1 MLFSMVVFLLV
12 TAAWLLLD
20 AAAGFAGW
28 IGLRSTPLPP
38 WIVLLLAVLSLAAV
52 MFLLRGGPAASPAL
66 LLSLLVAP
74 LLHLGLASFTARS
87 RVPDRWS
94 AAGTYAGHRIT
105 AVELPV
111 ADGAVPALFYEPLVP
126 PRGTLVLIHGAGA
139 HKSFYTW
146 PMVESLLAAGFAICA
161 IDLAGHGASRRIL
174 DLPAAMEDVRAAV
187 EWLRAGAGW
196 VGVVGISLGGCV
208 AARAAAEGLPL
219 DALAI
224 LESPAALRITRQVTR
239 NEWRTLGRRATWALH
254 RYAGTLPLLR
264 AWRTEPARS
273 RISTVELI
281 HQLDLIGSVRRARCP
296 VWLCYGGADLV
307 APPEEARRIAAAAPP
322 GTPLVL
328 IPRATHLSLPLD
340 RRALDALCLWLQQAS
355 GTQSRAPE
363 RPCATIPGSPW
374 KGE

>member
-1 MLFSMVVFLLV
+1 MLSSIVVLLLV

-28 IGLRSTPLPP
+28 IGLRSTPIHP
-38 WIVLLLAVLSLAAV
+38 WAVLLLAAGSLVIAVL
-52 MFLLRGGPAASPAL
+52 LLRWRPGASPAL
-66 LLSLLVAP
+66 LLSLLAAP
-74 LLHLGLASFTARS
+74 LLHLSLASFTARN

-94 AAGTYAGHRIT
+94 AAGAYAGHRIS

-111 ADGAVPALFYEPLVP
+111 ADGVVPALFYEPLAP
-126 PRGTLVLIHGAGA
+126 PQGALLLIHGAGA

-146 PMVESLLAAGFAICA
+146 PMVEALLTAGFAICA

-187 EWLRAGAGW
+187 DWLRARAGW

-208 AARAAAEGLPL
+208 AARAAAEGSPL
-219 DALAI
+219 DAVAI
-224 LESPAALRITRQVTR
+224 LESPAALRVTRQAIR

-254 RYAGTLPLLR
+254 RYAGTLPLVR

-273 RISTVELI
+273 RLSTVELI
-281 HQLDLIGSVRRARCP
+281 HQLDLIGSVRRVRCP

-340 RRALDALCLWLQQAS
+340 RRALDALCRWLQEAS
-355 GTQSRAPE
+355 RS
-363 RPCATIPGSPW
+363 
-374 KGE
+374 